1 MATARTQPIRPES
14 REQAIARSTM
24 LLLLGAEGVFFLT
37 LVMVALYLRTNELHS
52 QFAAFRPSLL
62 LPVTNTVVL
71 GCSAFTMWWAH
82 RSVGHDRT
90 TMLRRLLLV
99 TILCGVFFVGGQV
112 VEFLRSG
119 MAPWEE
125 GLGGLFFTLLGF
137 HATHVVAGMIVLSAL
152 LIRAYLGDFDAE
164 SHVAV
169 TMGAWFWYFVTAV
182 WAVLFYL
189 LYL

>member
-1 MATARTQPIRPES
+1 MSTAHTQPIRPEAS
-14 REQAIARSTM
+14 EQAIARTAM
-24 LLLLGAEGVFFLT
+24 LLFLGAESVFFLT
-37 LVMVALYLRTNELHS
+37 LVMVAIYLRTNELHT
-52 QFAAFRPSLL
+52 QFAAYRPSLL
-62 LPVTNTVVL
+62 LPGANTLVL
-71 GCSAFTMWWAH
+71 GFSAFTMWWALG
-82 RSVGHDRT
+82 SVKRGNAV
-90 TMLRRLLLV
+90 MLRRLLLV
-99 TILCGVFFVGGQV
+99 TILCSAFFVGGQV

-137 HATHVVAGMIVLSAL
+137 HATHVLAGMIVLSAL
-152 LIRAYLGDFDAE
+152 LIRAYLGDFDTA

-182 WAVLFYL
+182 WVVLFYL

>member
-90 TMLRRLLLV
+90 TMLRRLPEAV
-99 TILCGVFFVGGQV
+99 PP
-112 VEFLRSG
+112 SS
-119 MAPWEE
+119 P
-125 GLGGLFFTLLGF
+125 
-137 HATHVVAGMIVLSAL
+137 LSAGQRTWRSS
-152 LIRAYLGDFDAE
+152 ISARMA
-164 SHVAV
+164 
-169 TMGAWFWYFVTAV
+169 
-182 WAVLFYL
+182 
-189 LYL
+189 